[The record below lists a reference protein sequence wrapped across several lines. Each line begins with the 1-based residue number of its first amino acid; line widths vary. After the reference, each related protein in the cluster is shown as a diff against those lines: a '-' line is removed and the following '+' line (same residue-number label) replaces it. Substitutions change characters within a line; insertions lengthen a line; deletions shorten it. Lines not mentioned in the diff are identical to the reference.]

1 MELVYTA
8 FRDGGTVMYFIAL
21 VSVIGIAIIIE
32 RVYQLYFRFPINAA
46 DFIAQISRLVRSG
59 QLKKAISLCDAAPN
73 AILAR
78 ITKAALLKAGSDER
92 IIQSAVDET
101 ALELL
106 PKVQKRIEHLQV
118 VANVST
124 LLGLLGTIIGIIIA
138 FKAVAEVD
146 PAMKQQ
152 VLTRGIAVALYTTAF
167 GLIVAIPSL
176 FAHALIKS
184 KAVKIV
190 DEVDEYSVKVINL
203 LNELRRQGVLS
214 APQTQAQSANPQTT

>member
-1 MELVYTA
+1 MGLIYTA

-32 RVYQLYFRFPINAA
+32 RVYQLYFRFPINAS
-46 DFIAQISRLVRSG
+46 DFVAQISRLVRGG
-59 QLKKAISLCDAAPN
+59 QIKKAVTLCDAAPN
-73 AILAR
+73 AVLAR
-78 ITKAALLKAGSDER
+78 IIKTALMKAGQEER
-92 IIQSAVDET
+92 VIQGAVDEE
-101 ALELL
+101 ALDLL

-124 LLGLLGTIIGIIIA
+124 LLGLLGTIFGIIIA

-152 VLTRGIAVALYTTAF
+152 VLTRGIAVALYTTAY
-167 GLIVAIPSL
+167 GLIVAIPML
-176 FAHALIKS
+176 FAHAIIKA

-203 LNELRRQGVLS
+203 LNELKKQGVLA
-214 APQTQAQSANPQTT
+214 APQSQAQATSQ